1 MKIIGSN
8 KTGKTIKLSRVDIQL
23 KLSEID
29 NIIDFLQAC
38 KDAFNSRQQ
47 DCSIQRIVMKDEMID
62 YEKLT
67 KYKAIKA
74 IGSELIDCELHY
86 ADWCEEKRNLETDKD
101 IVIHTPFKAKEKEDG
116 TFTWE
121 NVD

>member
-38 KDAFNSRQQ
+38 NK
-47 DCSIQRIVMKDEMID
+47 IVA
-62 YEKLT
+62 
-67 KYKAIKA
+67 YKEQ
-74 IGSELIDCELHY
+74 S
-86 ADWCEEKRNLETDKD
+86 
-101 IVIHTPFKAKEKEDG
+101 
-116 TFTWE
+116 
-121 NVD
+121 